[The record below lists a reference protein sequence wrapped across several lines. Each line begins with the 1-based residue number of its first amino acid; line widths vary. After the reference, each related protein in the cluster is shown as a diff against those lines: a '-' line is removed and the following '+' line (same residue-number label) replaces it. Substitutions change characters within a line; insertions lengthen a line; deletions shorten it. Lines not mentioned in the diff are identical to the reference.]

1 MSIQE
6 FVKIKASGDEETN
19 MKVLLAIHCAP
30 ILKGSKV
37 ANILT
42 VTKSEFARLGA
53 MLEGTGISYC
63 FLKTK
68 GEKAILYLYRKNELE
83 AYLQQNEIV
92 EFLKL
97 YGYMEYEVNGI
108 LRRLSERICLYNSG
122 ETEFPHEI
130 GIFLGYPL
138 MDVKGFIENEGKNFV
153 FSGYWKV
160 YHNVP
165 KTMRLF
171 LRYDRERE
179 MVLEEVSL
187 GKSIQEIAI

>member
-6 FVKIKASGDEETN
+6 IAKIKASGDEEAN

-42 VTKSEFARLGA
+42 VTRAEFAGLGA
-53 MLEGTGISYC
+53 LLEGTGISFC

-68 GEKAILYLYRKNELE
+68 EEKAILYLYRKQELE
-83 AYLQQNEIV
+83 AYLMQEDIK
-92 EFLKL
+92 EFLDA
-97 YGYMEYEVNGI
+97 YGYMDNGVNSI

-122 ETEFPHEI
+122 KAEFPHEI

-138 MDVKGFIENEGKNFV
+138 MDVRGFIENEGKNYAY
-153 FSGYWKV
+153 SGYWKV

-165 KTMRLF
+165 KTTRLF

-179 MVLEEVSL
+179 QVLTEISL
-187 GKSIQEIAI
+187 GKSIREIAV